1 MTIVKEQPLPAATE
15 VRTIT
20 ALMLGE
26 IGDLIVTTP
35 TLAALRERYPQARLR
50 VIVRRAMA
58 ELLASNPA
66 VDELLLYDSRS
77 RWTKIAFLGRLA
89 LMGHDLWVD
98 LHTPTFNTWNTNDEV
113 FRRNRLFMRAAR
125 PRFQLAFEMAPLRG
139 RITHPVAVP
148 EPATLRD
155 ENIVDTTLRLVG
167 GSADRRKR
175 LVVAAAD
182 SAWAQAELARRR
194 IDQAPCIGL
203 FFGAKQSAK
212 VWPLQRTAALCAG
225 LPQRFPQATFLI
237 LGGPHEV
244 DAARELL
251 AGLPAESRPR
261 FHDLTATGGL
271 GRSAALIARCAALVA
286 TDSGPMHMA
295 DALGVELVAL
305 MSAHNHAAV
314 WRPLR
319 AAAVLRTE
327 VACSPCF
334 SADCVQGQACMLG
347 IEAEPVMAAL
357 AQALSRARA

>member
-1 MTIVKEQPLPAATE
+1 
-15 VRTIT
+15 
-20 ALMLGE
+20 
-26 IGDLIVTTP
+26 
-35 TLAALRERYPQARLR
+35 
-50 VIVRRAMA
+50 
-58 ELLASNPA
+58 
-66 VDELLLYDSRS
+66 
-77 RWTKIAFLGRLA
+77 
-89 LMGHDLWVD
+89 
-98 LHTPTFNTWNTNDEV
+98 
-113 FRRNRLFMRAAR
+113 MRAAR

-148 EPATLRD
+148 DPATLRD

-175 LVVAAAD
+175 LDVAPAD
-182 SAWAQAELARRR
+182 SAWAQAELSRRGLAEAR
-194 IDQAPCIGL
+194 CIGL

-212 VWPLQRTAALCAG
+212 VWPLARTAAFCAR
-225 LPQRFPQATFLI
+225 LPQRFPQTTFLI

-251 AGLPAESRPR
+251 AGLPAESRPH

-271 GRSAALIARCAALVA
+271 GRSAALIARCVALVA

-314 WRPLR
+314 WRPLQ
-319 AAAVLRTE
+319 AAAVLRTQ
-327 VACSPCF
+327 VPCSPCF
-334 SADCVQGQACMLG
+334 SADCAQGQACMLG
-347 IEAEPVMAAL
+347 IEAEPVLAAL